1 VQKGTLAMKARRW
14 LCDRQMNGIRQSRRV
29 RLALAAGVALLVAGH
44 ITVSA
49 QAPAPAP
56 AGQSAAPA
64 QTTLPPPAAAPTD
77 LAGIWQGTLTPPGAA
92 KGTRFVIKVT
102 KAADGSYKGALF
114 NADNGVPPLTF
125 NTVTLQG
132 TNVKFASG
140 PLSIGGNLSAD
151 GKTVDATWGV
161 DGPRPV
167 PISFARTEPDA
178 AWAIPEPIKPM
189 AADANPGF
197 DVVTVKPSKPGQQ
210 GKLFTLRGTHVVF
223 FNVNLNDMM
232 ALAYS
237 VHAKQIIGLPDW
249 SGKDLFDVDGVPD
262 VPGRPNLKQMGVLTQ
277 KLLADRFALKFHR
290 ETRELAVYAL
300 TVAPGGPKLTVTKSA
315 ATDPPGFIFRGLAD
329 LVVTNETLK
338 DFANGMQSV
347 VMDKPVVDQTGLTD
361 RYDFTLKWTPD
372 DSQFAQFRGAVNP
385 PPPAGDNPNAPPGLY
400 TAMPEQLGLKITATK
415 AQDEVIVIDHVE
427 KPGEN

>member
-1 VQKGTLAMKARRW
+1 MWQRWRMGLA
-14 LCDRQMNGIRQSRRV
+14 I
-29 RLALAAGVALLVAGH
+29 AAVVVPLVAGGVRM
-44 ITVSA
+44 IAQAA
-49 QAPAPAP
+49 QAPAAA

-64 QTTLPPPAAAPTD
+64 TAAGQDTSAAPAATPASPRD
-77 LAGIWQGTLTPPGAA
+77 LAGIWQGTLMPPGAP
-92 KGTRFVIKVT
+92 KGTRFVIKVA

-114 NADNGVPPLTF
+114 NADNGVPPLNF

-132 TNVKFASG
+132 TSVKFASG
-140 PLSIGGNLSAD
+140 PISIGGNLSAD
-151 GKTVDATWGV
+151 GKTIDGTWGI
-161 DGPRPV
+161 DGPRPIPV
-167 PISFARTEPDA
+167 SFARTEPDA

-210 GKLFTLRGTHVVF
+210 GKLFTIRGAHVVF

-237 VHAKQIIGLPDW
+237 VHAKQIVGLPDW

-262 VPGRPNLKQMGVLTQ
+262 VPGRPNLKQMSVLTQ

-290 ETRELAVYAL
+290 ETRELSVYAL
-300 TVAPGGPKLTVTKSA
+300 TVAPGGPKLAVTKSA

-372 DSQFAQFRGAVNP
+372 DSQFAQFRGSVN

-415 AQDEVIVIDHVE
+415 AQDEVIVIDSVE
-427 KPGEN
+427 KPGAN